1 MAEYASY
8 CSGSAR
14 LGSARL
20 EFASLLRYTVAEWQK
35 DEVPP
40 RKEWPSGQVGRDGKG
55 GRKARVPTR
64 LTAKIPPT
72 ITHAGIGTTKKRRKV
87 VFGKRAA

>member
-1 MAEYASY
+1 
-8 CSGSAR
+8 
-14 LGSARL
+14 
-20 EFASLLRYTVAEWQK
+20 
-35 DEVPP
+35 
-40 RKEWPSGQVGRDGKG
+40 VGRDGKG